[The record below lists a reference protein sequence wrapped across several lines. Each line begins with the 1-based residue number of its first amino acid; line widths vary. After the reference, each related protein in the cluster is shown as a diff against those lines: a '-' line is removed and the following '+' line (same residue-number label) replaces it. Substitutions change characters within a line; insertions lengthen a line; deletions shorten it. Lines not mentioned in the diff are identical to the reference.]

1 MAYNFVAPERD
12 QLYLLPPS
20 LADWLPEDHLAW
32 FVLDC
37 VDQMDLSAFYADYRE
52 DGWGGAAHH
61 PKTMVALLVYAY
73 CLGVRSSRQ
82 IERACHVDIAF
93 RVICAGLFPDH
104 TTIARFRARHEDA
117 LKSIFTAS
125 LRLCAKAGMTTVG
138 LVALDGTKMAAD
150 ASMSANRTKETIDQE
165 VDKMFADAKATDEA
179 EDAELGDARGDEPP
193 ATLRGRADRRRR
205 FKAAKEL
212 LDKELAEERKAHEAH
227 LAERQAEEERRGK
240 KLRGRKPK
248 APQDKAGAKE
258 KKVNTTDPESKVM
271 STAKGF
277 IQGYNAQAV
286 ANEAQVVVGAE
297 VTDEQNDMGQ
307 LHPMIEATTTS
318 LADAGIEERPE
329 KLLADAGYCSE
340 ENLAAI
346 DEDDPD
352 TYVATRNMKK
362 NQTPRTGR
370 RGRLRKDATLVEKMD
385 RKVSNKAG
393 RALYRKRQHLIE
405 PVFGQ
410 IKDGR
415 HIRGFMR
422 RGKAAANSEWKLICG
437 THNLLKLYRRALG
450 DAAAAPYSRMA
461 TGIAC

>member
-20 LADWLPEDHLAW
+20 QADWLPEDHLAW